1 MIRGF
6 KGLSDRELRCEE
18 LTDVALVPTGQA
30 LPQHCYVRIT
40 GQQKTAWID
49 LIPTRSELRLDTRLQ

>member
-1 MIRGF
+1 M
-6 KGLSDRELRCEE
+6 SDRELRCEE